1 MTEIEDK
8 ISSITGLDTTAAL
21 NAVENNLPNISN
33 LVKKTYYGE
42 KYQTLN
48 LNILQH
54 LVIINLRMKYL
65 IKR

>member
-21 NAVENNLPNISN
+21 NAVENNIPNISN
-33 LVKKTYYGE
+33 LVKKTYYGA

-65 IKR
+65 TKR